1 MQQIKLQ
8 DLSIPED
15 SSDSWLGRI
24 TAREKSWEHARR
36 KRRLAQRQIALKR
49 VKDKSEEHNEANIK
63 TGEYSDSISI
73 IKEPNDIKQDNKN
86 SSDKISI
93 IGVENEESSDKKVFE
108 CVPLLTCKLW
118 IEIESSECEDAAVQ
132 DDVFRIWMIFEN
144 GSGGLDAL
152 QSLRQY
158 LINKLD
164 VREKILINQ
173 SKSVKK
179 RKEKRRKTSDEDVA
193 IPLERL

>member
-15 SSDSWLGRI
+15 SSDSWVGRI

-49 VKDKSEEHNEANIK
+49 IKDKSEEHNEYKANIK

-73 IKEPNDIKQDNKN
+73 IEESNDIKQDIKN
-86 SSDKISI
+86 SSDEISTI
-93 IGVENEESSDKKVFE
+93 RAANEESSDKK
-108 CVPLLTCKLW
+108 CVPLLTSKLL
-118 IEIESSECEDAAVQ
+118 IEIETSECESTVVQ
-132 DDVFRIWMIFEN
+132 DVFRIWMIFEN
-144 GSGGLDAL
+144 GNGGLDAL

-164 VREKILINQ
+164 VREILINQ

-179 RKEKRRKTSDEDVA
+179 RKEKEKF
-193 IPLERL
+193 